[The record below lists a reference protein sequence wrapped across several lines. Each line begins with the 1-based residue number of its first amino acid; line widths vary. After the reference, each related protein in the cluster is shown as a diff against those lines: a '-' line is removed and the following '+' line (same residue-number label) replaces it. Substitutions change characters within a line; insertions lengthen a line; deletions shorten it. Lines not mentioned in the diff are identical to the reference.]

1 MSDIADIKIYV
12 DAHLCYSYIHHMAL
26 AMYHSYSKH
35 VIIVGRIPIFFRM
48 TLNTV
53 LKACQSAV
61 MWAYNRIAQLLLSVM
76 AIEVA
81 SEVTM
86 TVEITVVVAANG
98 RQRWLQGRRRRLR

>member
-1 MSDIADIKIYV
+1 
-12 DAHLCYSYIHHMAL
+12 
-26 AMYHSYSKH
+26 
-35 VIIVGRIPIFFRM
+35 M

-61 MWAYNRIAQLLLSVM
+61 MWAYNRIAELLLSVM

-86 TVEITVVVAANG
+86 TVEIMMVAAANR
-98 RQRWLQGRRRRLR
+98 RQSWLQGRRKRLR